1 MNKIWILSPW
11 IWYHSHTGEK
21 LIGKLMQSPST
32 TAIHGVELLQF
43 SKRQIFLSTGVQLE
57 GELAWRWWGA
67 LVASVFSRRPNSR
80 SFFHWLRLTFSRA
93 ECFNTNCN
101 AGCGLFAPWRRGSR
115 VSEEL
120 GVLPHQVADDRDL
133 EGSSDPEKVS
143 QPCYFKELPRWEV
156 GPWQFMQDLT
166 LLSWWIC

>member
-93 ECFNTNCN
+93 ECRLWTFCPMKARFKGQRGTWSSSPPSCWWSRPW
-101 AGCGLFAPWRRGSR
+101 GIQRSRESIPTSLFQRIASLRSR
-115 VSEEL
+115 SL
-120 GVLPHQVADDRDL
+120 A
-133 EGSSDPEKVS
+133 
-143 QPCYFKELPRWEV
+143 
-156 GPWQFMQDLT
+156 
-166 LLSWWIC
+166 I